1 MIAIIDLK
9 KELGGKTMNKISLKD
24 IFIVSLYSSLVAFG
38 GGYITIPVL
47 EKEYY
52 KKRNAISLDELQDVA
67 SIAQSAPGSI
77 SVSLAT
83 GVGYSM
89 RGIPGAITAFVATLI
104 PPLIIIILVAI
115 NYQSFIE
122 NPIVKSV
129 FSGLELGVV
138 VIMLKL
144 IKDMLVALVTRDSKL
159 SLFLALFSIF
169 VVLVLKFPLV
179 LILLMN
185 FLVLQYLDSKEESL
199 RD

>member
-1 MIAIIDLK
+1 
-9 KELGGKTMNKISLKD
+9 MNKISLKD
-24 IFIVSLYSSLVAFG
+24 IFIVSFYSSLIAFG

-52 KKRNAISLDELQDVA
+52 RKRNAISLDSLQDVA

-89 RGIPGAITAFVATLI
+89 RGLLGAMTAFVATLI
-104 PPLIIIILVAI
+104 PPLFIIILVAI

-122 NPIVKSV
+122 NPVIKSV
-129 FSGLELGVV
+129 FTGLELGVV

-144 IKDMLVALVTRDSKL
+144 IKDMLTALVVRDSSL
-159 SLFLALFSIF
+159 SLFLAVFSIF
-169 VVLVLKFPLV
+169 IVLVLKVPLV
-179 LILLMN
+179 LILLIN
-185 FLVLQYLDSKEESL
+185 FLVLQYLENKEGIIH
-199 RD
+199 D